1 MGRQRAA
8 RLLSRWEEQ
17 QNRRLENK
25 RKRKSERA
33 DLTNIL
39 AIGNNLSEGSFERQL
54 RSRFEGE
61 IRQPQ
66 NNPRLPH
73 YCDSCHK
80 LETPTGEPLTM
91 RYLGSLPPN
100 DARIFVERV
109 SGLDLNYTDTL
120 LLEQARRYLAGFFE
134 EYREGQSR
142 GFIDTVEG
150 PRPFQPFDTYTV
162 SNCVGINQAL
172 NMAMMQEVG
181 PGLYTGPTKN
191 PVADLDAMRAKVARA
206 LKLLMDSSNLLSR
219 IIAGLEVT
227 PEEAQALKAR
237 VDAGVEAFK

>member
-1 MGRQRAA
+1 MMNQVINTP
-8 RLLSRWEEQ
+8 LLSWTTIDKSSWGNGPWQTEPDKAQWQDEETG
-17 QNRRLENK
+17 LPC
-25 RKRKSERA
+25 
-33 DLTNIL
+33 L
-39 AIGNNLSEGSFERQL
+39 AVRNAAYPTIAIHGF
-54 RSRFEGE
+54 SR
-61 IRQPQ
+61 
-66 NNPRLPH
+66 
-73 YCDSCHK
+73 K
-80 LETPTGEPLTM
+80 LETPNGDPVTM

-100 DARIFVERV
+100 DVRIFVERV

-191 PVADLDAMRAKVARA
+191 PVADLDRCEPKSPAPK
-206 LKLLMDSSNLLSR
+206 N
-219 IIAGLEVT
+219 
-227 PEEAQALKAR
+227 
-237 VDAGVEAFK
+237 F